1 MPRDNLLLP
10 LVDLSILNR
19 RLKKGM
25 APLLHST
32 CVELF
37 LAINSWGIL
46 HGASSLSPYPN
57 FILKSSQLPRPL
69 AQLGFVEYLHSLVT
83 HSESSRQE
91 APMGL
96 RETPLQNGVILR
108 SLLFVEPSSGIGEP
122 STCRAKTGS
131 PQVWKS
137 SHPAEHLGRVFIP
150 KMPQAESRG
159 SIPQDWARLWGS
171 AHNPSTTTA
180 PTLPHTCPYLAQQQQ
195 VDHE

>member
-137 SHPAEHLGRVFIP
+137 SHPAEHLGMEECSFPRCCRLRAEGPFLRTEPGSEVLPTIP
-150 KMPQAESRG
+150 
-159 SIPQDWARLWGS
+159 
-171 AHNPSTTTA
+171 A
-180 PTLPHTCPYLAQQQQ
+180 PPLPPHFHIHVLTWPNSNR
-195 VDHE
+195 